1 MVIRSRFL
9 YQDLRGLTRSFSLD
23 LPVSMSQVHWT
34 SLAVKGLPSCQVTPW
49 CSGKV
54 SSVPSSFQDH
64 PVARSGTIDSR
75 LFCLTCWSYMTR
87 LLKTP
92 IIGRSETIVASSW
105 IDMLAGLSG
114 SYIFRMPP
122 CFWANAAS
130 AANIARNN
138 EPAVANPRRFRFI
151 SMYLPWLSQVRRA
164 ASRLRTQAKPAAI
177 VRHARPIY
185 WALVAGP
192 DAREDIHLSAPRP
205 AHRGVRRDRYLLGSS
220 AGFGAARS

>member
-105 IDMLAGLSG
+105 IDMLGGLSG
-114 SYIFRMPP
+114 SYIFKMPP

-130 AANIARNN
+130 EANIARNN
-138 EPAVANPRRFRFI
+138 EPAAANPRRFRFI
-151 SMYLPWLSQVRRA
+151 PVYLPRLSRVRSPGPCLESLTKLAPNSRY
-164 ASRLRTQAKPAAI
+164 SRLIA
-177 VRHARPIY
+177 
-185 WALVAGP
+185 
-192 DAREDIHLSAPRP
+192 ELS
-205 AHRGVRRDRYLLGSS
+205 
-220 AGFGAARS
+220 F